1 MASMAK
7 MTIIGNLGKDPEVR
21 YTQSGVAVCNLN
33 VAVNERRKEGD
44 SWTEHTEWYTIVC
57 FDKRAE
63 LAGEY
68 LKKGR
73 QVYAEGRPQ
82 YRTWQDRDGQT
93 RVSAELVAFQLLF
106 LGGRD
111 SMGHT
116 EEGVGSPTPATPK
129 SSENPTPEGQPTP
142 GGGTNF
148 QASGEQ
154 LTDDDVPF

>member
-1 MASMAK
+1 MAGMAR
-7 MTIIGNLGKDPEVR
+7 MTVIGNLGHDPEVR
-21 YTQSGVAVCNLN
+21 YTQSGTAVCNLR
-33 VAVNERRKEGD
+33 VAVTERRKEGD
-44 SWTEHTEWYTIVC
+44 GWADHTEWYTIVC

-82 YRTWQDRDGQT
+82 YRTWQDREGQT

-111 SMGHT
+111 SVGHVG
-116 EEGVGSPTPATPK
+116 EGEGSATAPK
-129 SSENPTPEGQPTP
+129 SSENPNPQGQPAP
-142 GGGTNF
+142 GGTNF
-148 QASGEQ
+148 PAQGEQ